1 MSLEYPRP
9 LLELAELQSGVLSRK
24 QALDYGLTPAVIER
38 MTRSGNWPVLRRGV
52 YSIYTGMP
60 SRTAQLWAVTLRAG
74 PDAAIS
80 HHTAAELQGLYDD
93 RSAVIHVSVPEGRH
107 IAGMAGVA
115 VHRSG
120 RLAKTALAN
129 LSPPRTRIEETV
141 LDLTDHAGSL
151 DDAFTIAA
159 AACQRRLTTPGRL
172 RAAMTRRGKMRWR
185 ADLMMAL
192 AEIDAGAHSLLEYR
206 YVRRVEAPHKLP
218 RAVRQAEVL
227 VGGKKYYLDNLY
239 DGYGLGVE
247 LDGLQA
253 HPDDRRWLDVR
264 RDNAIASLGIQILHY
279 GWADVAVRSC
289 AGAGEVGS
297 VLIARGWTGTPR
309 PCGPHCPVGRQ

>member
-1 MSLEYPRP
+1 MSLDYPQP

-24 QALDYGLTPAVIER
+24 QALDYGLSPAVIER
-38 MTRSGNWPVLRRGV
+38 MTRSGDWPVLRRGV
-52 YSIYTGMP
+52 YSIYTGRP
-60 SRTAQLWAVTLRAG
+60 TRTAQLWAVTLRAG

-80 HHTAAELQGLYDD
+80 HHTAAELHGLYDEP
-93 RSAVIHVSVPEGRH
+93 SGVIHVSVPVGRH
-107 IAGMAGVA
+107 IAGMPGVA
-115 VHRSG
+115 IHRSG
-120 RLAKTALAN
+120 RLTQAAQTN

-141 LDLTDHAGSL
+141 LDLADHAGSF
-151 DDAFTIAA
+151 DDAFNIAA

-192 AEIDAGAHSLLEYR
+192 AEIGAGAHSLLEFR

-218 RAVRQAEVL
+218 RAVRQAEVV
-227 VGGKKYYLDNLY
+227 VGGQKYYLDNLY
-239 DGYGLGVE
+239 DEYCLGVE

-264 RDNAIASLGIQILHY
+264 RDNATASLGIQILRY
-279 GWADVAVRSC
+279 GWADVNVRQCAV
-289 AGAGEVGS
+289 AIEVGAGLG
-297 VLIARGWTGTPR
+297 ARGWTGKLR
-309 PCGPHCPVGRQ
+309 PCGPHCPVGGQ